1 MEAVLRGKFIAL
13 SAHIKKM
20 EKFFVCEVPGQQ
32 GALSLYQKIHWLGE
46 YVPDRR
52 QKPQKESTDIPQPFK
67 LSLQGLLSQ
76 TTASL
81 FLSHPSL
88 HPSTPSLLLGHKT
101 PHLYLFWVWDGVVS
115 ATGRESFISLSLQAA
130 SKLFCLR
137 GPWPP
142 RGHDFVPEDSSESI

>member
-101 PHLYLFWVWDGVVS
+101 PPPIPFLGLGRGGECNRAGVLYFTKPAGSKQVILS
-115 ATGRESFISLSLQAA
+115 TRSLAT
-130 SKLFCLR
+130 K
-137 GPWPP
+137 GP
-142 RGHDFVPEDSSESI
+142 